1 MIRIQPK
8 ILHGINRKMIGAGE
22 LFVSY
27 RQFCRKETVAN
38 SPVDVGEVISY
49 YDKAVADLPDH
60 AKLKGLELTARQPVE
75 GVA

>member
-1 MIRIQPK
+1 
-8 ILHGINRKMIGAGE
+8 MIGAGE